1 MAHSGLQDSAPISRQ
16 SGVEPTTSI
25 KKKGRPK
32 LQREKIPIKPKLNR
46 DTDSVMAKVI
56 DEVARNAVKM
66 NKEPVNLKD
75 EFGKSDEEEGENDL
89 VMDLKVIL
97 IFY

>member
-1 MAHSGLQDSAPISRQ
+1 
-16 SGVEPTTSI
+16 
-25 KKKGRPK
+25 
-32 LQREKIPIKPKLNR
+32 
-46 DTDSVMAKVI
+46 MAKVI

-97 IFY
+97 MLSWEMFNN

>member
-32 LQREKIPIKPKLNR
+32 LNR
-46 DTDSVMAKVI
+46 DTDSGMAQVI
-56 DEVARNAVKM
+56 DEVARNAVTM

>member
-25 KKKGRPK
+25 KKKGR
-32 LQREKIPIKPKLNR
+32 PKLNR